1 MPMCWQCGGLGEERL
16 GLSWASH
23 RWFHLA
29 PKRTTAGHGWALQ
42 AKWWHLGGNIVK
54 EKPATMPHRQT
65 SREQEGWET
74 AEDTSRSKEMVL
86 HTLGRYSPTAHAEMP
101 EAISHAV
108 PGGPALGQVSM
119 TRMDCSWWRSHT
131 GAGENCNEEG
141 RAERTWSQTPIPCL
155 PCTPQ
160 WVGTE
165 SQVKGWTWAQERE
178 EEKCGF
184 NVCLLVS
191 HHLNLF

>member
-16 GLSWASH
+16 GLPWASH

-141 RAERTWSQTPIPCL
+141 RAERTCNGLITNPHPLSPLHSSVGWDRVSSEGVNLGPGKGGRKV
-155 PCTPQ
+155 
-160 WVGTE
+160 WV
-165 SQVKGWTWAQERE
+165 
-178 EEKCGF
+178 
-184 NVCLLVS
+184 
-191 HHLNLF
+191 